1 LKGFRPNLDDIDV
14 DDASPYGCT
23 SSCITKW
30 NQFGKGC
37 GKWNE
42 IIE

>member
-14 DDASPYGCT
+14 DAALPYGCT
-23 SSCITKW
+23 SGCITKW

-37 GKWNE
+37 GKWNK